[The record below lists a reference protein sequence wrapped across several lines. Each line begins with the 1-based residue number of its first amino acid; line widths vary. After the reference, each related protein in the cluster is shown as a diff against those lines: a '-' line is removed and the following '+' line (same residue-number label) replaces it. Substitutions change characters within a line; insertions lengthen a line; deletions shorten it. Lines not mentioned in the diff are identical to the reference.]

1 MLSVTLMIIVSFIGL
16 YLSSQPFLE
25 GLQEVNSANTVMTSV
40 ARVIEALDTSDTEL
54 EKVLGAKKVK
64 DIQYTFN
71 ENQKLLRLNLEQAIE
86 RAEGQASA
94 LQLFNDASDAVL
106 EYEVTVTGL
115 LTRLSQTPPAL
126 FRELKEQ
133 TDADIM
139 VARQYSNDARESLR
153 KGLINIKDRSDI
165 SFSTIYQNRYRPLIV
180 GVIGAVIFLVF
191 VMLFG
196 FSIIRRL
203 RNSFLNLTNA
213 TEHIAQGDLSYQAP
227 VLNQDELGNLTSAF
241 NRMVWHLDQ
250 NQQQLKLAT
259 DKITRLQQITS
270 SFSEAL
276 TPDQV
281 FDVIVKQGF
290 DALNAQAGVVY
301 IISDDKAMLERK
313 RSQGYDQEVMA
324 RFKANVEV
332 NLPIPICEVY
342 RYGKPIYLESKEV
355 LLARY
360 PFLKSKVDARAEGLA
375 VLPLSVGSEVL
386 GVLAFS
392 FHSMREFSAE
402 DREFTMALAR
412 QCAQALHRSQLFA
425 DAKKAIQVRD
435 EFLSIASHELKT
447 PLTPLKLQLQSLG
460 RQVAKGQFQNFPP
473 EKLNKILENSD
484 RQISR
489 LTILIEDLLDV
500 SRITSGKLK
509 LNREEF
515 NLREMIDEVVKQYEE
530 QLKKV
535 ESEIRIENVANVVG
549 HLDKVRIEQVLINFL
564 TNAEKYAPGKPIVIS
579 LQTSDDS
586 ATISVKDQGP
596 GIAPEDQKRIFD
608 RFERI
613 KARDNI
619 GGLGLG
625 LYISKQII
633 EAHGG
638 HISVVSEE
646 GKGAT
651 FIAQI
656 PLHNSSVVQ

>member
-40 ARVIEALDTSDTEL
+40 ARVIEALDTSDAEL

-126 FRELKEQ
+126 FREMKEQ
-133 TDADIM
+133 SDADIM

-180 GVIGAVIFLVF
+180 GVIGAVIFLFF
-191 VMLFG
+191 VMFFG

-203 RNSFLNLTNA
+203 RQSFINLSTA
-213 TEHIAQGDLSYQAP
+213 TEHVAQGDLNYQAP
-227 VLNQDELGNLTSAF
+227 ILNQDELGNLTSAF

-281 FDVIVKQGF
+281 FDIIVKQGF

-313 RSQGYDQEVMA
+313 RSQGYDQEIVA
-324 RFKANVEV
+324 RFKDNVEV

-360 PFLKSKVDARAEGLA
+360 PYLKSKIDPRAEGLA

-392 FHSMREFSAE
+392 FHSMREFSAD
-402 DREFTMALAR
+402 DRQFTMALAR

-460 RQVAKGQFQNFPP
+460 RQVAKGQFQNLPP
-473 EKLNKILENSD
+473 EKLNKIIENSD

-586 ATISVKDQGP
+586 ATISVKDLGP

-638 HISVVSEE
+638 HISVESEE

-656 PLHNSSVVQ
+656 PLHTSSLVQ